1 MLFVEMNRETVR
13 FDDNHL
19 EKALKVLRNGGGDG
33 DNGEKV
39 QFFLEV
45 CEFQLYST
53 IGIYRAS
60 HVSQRYYY
68 CIRWHAYIVG
78 GYTNSNVPAKPP
90 VSHQQVNPQNYLEF
104 ILSNQFL
111 FESFVGANLFT

>member
-19 EKALKVLRNGGGDG
+19 EKALKVLRNGDGDD

-53 IGIYRAS
+53 IGIYRRQSRKSEILLLYTMA
-60 HVSQRYYY
+60 
-68 CIRWHAYIVG
+68 CIYRGWVY
-78 GYTNSNVPAKPP
+78 
-90 VSHQQVNPQNYLEF
+90 
-104 ILSNQFL
+104 
-111 FESFVGANLFT
+111 